1 MICRT
6 KEDKSINFPVFK
18 LSKKSLT
25 VCAKVIYLGH
35 IITERMTD
43 DEDIERQR
51 RMMYMQ
57 ANILLRKF
65 SFCSDEVK
73 VSLFKAYCTTL
84 YTAHLWCNYRASSLQ
99 KLQVAYNDAMTILL
113 RRPRWHSASEMFV
126 SVRVITFKA
135 LLRNLMH
142 RFICRLNAS
151 KNEMIVGLSDIRV
164 STTRYQSKLWTHWYC
179 CIL

>member
-51 RMMYMQ
+51 RMQ

-99 KLQVAYNDAMTILL
+99 KLQVAYNDAMRILL
-113 RRPRWHSASEMFV
+113 RRPRWRSASEMFV
-126 SVRVITFKA
+126 SVRVITCKA

-164 STTRYQSKLWTHWYC
+164 STRYQSKLWTHWYC

>member
-6 KEDKSINFPVFK
+6 KEDKIINFPVFK

-25 VCAKVIYLGH
+25 VCAKVKYLGH
-35 IITERMTD
+35 IIIERMTD

-51 RMMYMQ
+51 RMIYMQ

-65 SFCSDEVK
+65 NSVQMRWRCHF
-73 VSLFKAYCTTL
+73 
-84 YTAHLWCNYRASSLQ
+84 TAHLWCNYRASSLQ
-99 KLQVAYNDAMTILL
+99 KLQVAYNDAMRILP
-113 RRPRWHSASEMFV
+113 RIPRWHSASEMFV

-151 KNEMIVGLSDIRV
+151 KNEIIVGLSNIRV
-164 STTRYQSKLWTHWYC
+164 STTRYQSKLWRHWYC